1 MREKEGEM
9 IVRALAT
16 VTIQLSFV
24 IWLSGDTNFTEF
36 ADDISALIYMMIC
49 MHLEIRELMIIF
61 VEPMDNNGSGD
72 SIICISDH

>member
-24 IWLSGDTNFTEF
+24 ILIGDTNFTEF
-36 ADDISALIYMMIC
+36 SDDKSALIYIMIC
-49 MHLEIRELMIIF
+49 RHLEIRGLMIIF

>member
-1 MREKEGEM
+1 MREKDGEM

-24 IWLSGDTNFTEF
+24 ILTSDTNFTEF
-36 ADDISALIYMMIC
+36 ADDISALMYMMIC
-49 MHLEIRELMIIF
+49 MHLEIREFMIIF

>member
-1 MREKEGEM
+1 MRDKEGEM

-24 IWLSGDTNFTEF
+24 IFTGDTNFTEF

>member
-24 IWLSGDTNFTEF
+24 ILTGDTNFTEF

>member
-9 IVRALAT
+9 IVTALAT

-24 IWLSGDTNFTEF
+24 ILTGDTNFSEF

-49 MHLEIRELMIIF
+49 MHLEIRGLMIIF

>member
-24 IWLSGDTNFTEF
+24 ILSGDTNFTEF
-36 ADDISALIYMMIC
+36 ADDISALIYMMIYVFRNQRVNDYLC
-49 MHLEIRELMIIF
+49 RA
-61 VEPMDNNGSGD
+61 DG
-72 SIICISDH
+72 

>member
-1 MREKEGEM
+1 M

-24 IWLSGDTNFTEF
+24 ILTSDTNFTKF

-49 MHLEIRELMIIF
+49 MHLEIRGLMIIF

>member
-1 MREKEGEM
+1 MRKKEGEM
-9 IVRALAT
+9 IVGELAT

-24 IWLSGDTNFTEF
+24 ILTGDANFTEF

-49 MHLEIRELMIIF
+49 MHLEIRGLMIIF

>member
-1 MREKEGEM
+1 M

-24 IWLSGDTNFTEF
+24 ILTGDTNFTEF

-49 MHLEIRELMIIF
+49 MHLEIRGLMIFF